1 MIMLIILIP
10 VFVILAILIKLDS
23 PGEVFFRQ
31 ERITQYG
38 KFFSIYKFRTMV
50 KDAEKIGTQVTTNS
64 DSRITSIGN
73 ELRRCRLDE
82 LPQLINIVKG
92 EMSFVGTRPEV
103 PRYVKKYEPEMLS
116 TLLLPAGVTNEASIK
131 YKDEDRLLDSTSNVD
146 KLYVEKILPAKMNYN
161 LKSIENFSFLGE
173 IKTMIKTIFEV
184 VR

>member
-1 MIMLIILIP
+1 MQNYC
-10 VFVILAILIKLDS
+10 
-23 PGEVFFRQ
+23 GCVFFRQ

-116 TLLLPAGVTNEASIK
+116 TLLLPAGVTSEASIK